1 MITLALGLLLF
12 LGAHSVRIV
21 ADDWRSRVIAARGP
35 AVWKGLVTAASLLGF
50 ALIVVGYRHARL
62 DQAMLWA
69 PPVWTRH
76 LAGLFVLVA
85 FVLLLAAYVPGN
97 AIKARLHHPMVL
109 SVKTWA
115 FAHLIANGGA
125 ADVLLFGA
133 FLAWAV
139 VDYASSRRRDRAA
152 NVVYSPGHT
161 MPTVIA
167 VVAGVILFGVFGLY
181 LHPVLF
187 GVAPFGA
194 LGH

>member
-12 LGAHSVRIV
+12 LGVHSVRIV
-21 ADDWRSRVIAARGP
+21 ADGWRSRVVATRGINL
-35 AVWKGLVTAASLLGF
+35 WKGVYTALSLLGF
-50 ALIVVGYRHARL
+50 ALIVAGFRHARL
-62 DQAMLWA
+62 EQAILWT

-76 LAGLFVLVA
+76 LAGVFVLVA

-109 SVKTWA
+109 AVKTWA

-133 FLAWAV
+133 FLVWAV
-139 VDYASSRRRDRAA
+139 ADFASSRRRDRAA
-152 NVVYSPGHT
+152 HTVYSPGRT
-161 MPTVIA
+161 MPTVVT
-167 VVAGVILFGVFGLY
+167 VVAGIVLWGLFGMYFHAL
-181 LHPVLF
+181 LF

-194 LGH
+194 